1 MRKGRTM
8 VRAGNQ
14 LQNKVSVW
22 GLCELGMREG
32 STMERVGED
41 QWEKKTTNLLTDSTI
56 PKNGRDLW
64 SLTKKGDGLRSVW
77 GWEREAQWRQ
87 QERSMRGEDQPRLI
101 LDFRE
106 KTNKA
111 MFFE

>member
-1 MRKGRTM
+1 
-8 VRAGNQ
+8 
-14 LQNKVSVW
+14 
-22 GLCELGMREG
+22 
-32 STMERVGED
+32 
-41 QWEKKTTNLLTDSTI
+41 
-56 PKNGRDLW
+56 
-64 SLTKKGDGLRSVW
+64 VW